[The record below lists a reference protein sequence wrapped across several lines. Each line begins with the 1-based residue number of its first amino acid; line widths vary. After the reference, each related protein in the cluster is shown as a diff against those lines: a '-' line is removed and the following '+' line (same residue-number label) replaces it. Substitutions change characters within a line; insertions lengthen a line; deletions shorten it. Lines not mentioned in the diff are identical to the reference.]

1 MNLLIFVEILYTISL
16 VMEKYQYRWFL
27 WSQLKPTERFFKRN
41 QRPVLSYLNVEE
53 IMANYRALTSIYSY
67 FTTSYIEEFMAHL
80 DLYVLDFIFSSVKF
94 YYHSQDEI
102 MVVTLFIKFSKWRNH
117 ISLIFQVF
125 SIQDKIIPFML

>member
-1 MNLLIFVEILYTISL
+1 
-16 VMEKYQYRWFL
+16 
-27 WSQLKPTERFFKRN
+27 
-41 QRPVLSYLNVEE
+41 
-53 IMANYRALTSIYSY
+53 MANYRALTSIYSY

-80 DLYVLDFIFSSVKF
+80 DLYVLDFIFSSVKL

-125 SIQDKIIPFML
+125 SIRDKIIPFML